1 MKKNKIIR
9 VLGIIV
15 IVLLVCVGCDKN
27 DIFNNINDSDNSNSD
42 SNMQNTSNDLEKL
55 KEILKQEAFG
65 NFDQSVENYFEGYLG
80 PIVDVMVKNNFTTI
94 ENLKVEDLTEED
106 IAEIICLTVDY
117 KMTSIYP
124 HYEGQ
129 EKINYPKSEVV
140 EIVKKYFNINNYS
153 FSKFTNSKEYE
164 WSDSSINLEKDGTLV
179 CTERYASQTI
189 EVTDVVYNQETQ
201 KVLVYI
207 DAIEPG
213 QAGASNI
220 DFAGT
225 IELKYNDGNFN
236 VISLNFENVTN

>member
-15 IVLLVCVGCDKN
+15 MVLLVGVGCDKN
-27 DIFNNINDSDNSNSD
+27 DINDILNNIYDSDNSNSD
-42 SNMQNTSNDLEKL
+42 SNTQNTSNDLEKL
-55 KEILKQEAFG
+55 KEILKQDAFG

-94 ENLKVEDLTEED
+94 ETLKVEDLTEED

-129 EKINYPKSEVV
+129 EKINYPKSDVA
-140 EIVKKYFNINNYS
+140 EIVKKYFNIDDYS

-164 WSDSSINLEKDGTLV
+164 WSDSSINLETDGTLV
-179 CTERYASQTI
+179 CTKRYASQTI
-189 EVTDVVYNQETQ
+189 EVTDVTYNQDTQ
-201 KVLVYI
+201 KVLVDI
-207 DAIEPG
+207 DAINPG

-225 IELKYNDGNFN
+225 IELKYKF
-236 VISLNFENVTN
+236 